1 MLLWVQKRVPCERL
15 ASSDH
20 CVLDYQLA
28 ATRKYN
34 PKILVAIV
42 SFFSSF
48 LKNFAALAL
57 CILGDYC
64 VYSGWNLQEPLVGD
78 TVTRAIRIPFL

>member
-34 PKILVAIV
+34 TKILVAIV
-42 SFFSSF
+42 FFIQF
-48 LKNFAALAL
+48 FEEFCGFGTLHPRRLL
-57 CILGDYC
+57 RLLRLEPPRTL
-64 VYSGWNLQEPLVGD
+64 SG
-78 TVTRAIRIPFL
+78 